1 MADWENL
8 KDVLKKPEKYGS
20 IRTDLVDYQIDGGT
34 VTIPES
40 LTGVPEQKYRVRK
53 NQSIYWQPRFYKGK
67 IYLAGSKQTARV
79 YFSPKGMTDE
89 KIEQIKQLMATPYG
103 NKEMEAEGSF
113 PTIKMT
119 LAEIGF
125 DFSGGQ
131 VKKEKVISENPSLEN
146 GEKVFGTIHFYPIVC
161 MPDVMLIDM
170 GKLG

>member
-53 NQSIYWQPRFYKGK
+53 TQRIYWQPRFYKGEG
-67 IYLAGSKQTARV
+67 YLVGSKQTEKV
-79 YFSPKGMTDE
+79 YFLPKGMTDE
-89 KIEQIKQLMATPYG
+89 KIEQIKQLMAVPYG
-103 NKEMEAEGSF
+103 NKEMEAEGTF

-119 LAEIGF
+119 IAEIGF

-131 VKKEKVISENPSLEN
+131 VKKEEATCENPSLEN
-146 GEKVFGTIHFYPIVC
+146 GEKVFGTIHFYPVVR
-161 MPDVMLIDM
+161 MPDVMLIYM